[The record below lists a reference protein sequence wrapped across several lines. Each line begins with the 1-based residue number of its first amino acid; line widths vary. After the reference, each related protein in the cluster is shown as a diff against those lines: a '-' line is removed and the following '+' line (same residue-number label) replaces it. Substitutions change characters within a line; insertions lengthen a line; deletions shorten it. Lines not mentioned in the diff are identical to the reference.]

1 MVVRKES
8 YLFAAA
14 LPSLV
19 TAAYLSWPSVGD
31 WFHSTEETTVA
42 APYETETVLR
52 GDIRRIV
59 TGSGMVKPLVSVLV
73 GSQVSGQI
81 TAIHATHN
89 SSVNAGDVIAVI
101 DDKAFKS
108 RVEQASAELAF
119 AKSALK
125 NQEAGLERAKALH
138 DHARKAAQRQK
149 ALAGSKNTTLV
160 NVEQSQRDL
169 DVAETEIAI
178 ADASIEGARATVAN
192 RAALLEQAQIDL
204 EHTRIRAPIGG
215 VVLSRLI
222 EVGQTVAASLQS
234 PELFRIAQDL
244 TRMQIEAQ
252 IGEAEIGGVRTGH
265 SVSFSVD
272 AYPDEQFSGRVSAV
286 RLAPNVDQNIV
297 SYTVLIDVDNA
308 DLRLFPGMT
317 ANVKIETAHRQN
329 VVRLPLESLRFAPE
343 EVSAL
348 PAHDPTEPGLKGVW
362 LVNETQGKIER
373 RSVRV
378 GISDATHTELASGDI
393 AEGSQIIVKKRH
405 PDQ

>member
-1 MVVRKES
+1 MVARKDS

-19 TAAYLSWPSVGD
+19 AAAYLSWPSVGD
-31 WFHSTEETTVA
+31 WFHSAEKETVA
-42 APYETETVLR
+42 AQYETETVLR

-59 TGSGMVKPLVSVLV
+59 TGSGIVKPLVSVLV

-89 SSVNAGDVIAVI
+89 SRVNAGDVIAVI
-101 DDKAFKS
+101 DDKTFKS

-125 NQEAGLERAKALH
+125 NQEAGLEKAKALH
-138 DHARKAAQRQK
+138 AHARKAAQRQK
-149 ALAGSKNTTLV
+149 ALIGSKNTTLV

-178 ADASIEGARATVAN
+178 ADAAIEGARATVAN
-192 RAALLEQAQIDL
+192 REALLEQAQIDL
-204 EHTRIRAPIGG
+204 ERTRIRAPIAG
-215 VVLSRLI
+215 VVLSRLV

-297 SYTVLIDVDNA
+297 SYTVLIDVGNA
-308 DLRLFPGMT
+308 DSRLFPGMT
-317 ANVKIETAHRQN
+317 ANVKIETAHKQN
-329 VVRLPLESLRFAPE
+329 VVRLPLESLRFAPD
-343 EVSAL
+343 EVSVL
-348 PAHDPTEPGLKGVW
+348 PVHDPSETGLKGVW
-362 LVNETQGKIER
+362 LVNETSGKIER
-373 RSVRV
+373 RPVRV
-378 GISDATHTELASGDI
+378 GISDATHTELAFGDV
-393 AEGSQIIVKKRH
+393 AEGSHIIVKKRH
-405 PDQ
+405 HDQ